1 MNGHGNKLVFHA
13 LFEFMTAKDP
23 KGVFAVQKGVCRMD
37 SLDRSILQCLSENS
51 RQSATQISHKVHLS
65 IAAVI
70 ERIRKL
76 ERNGIIRQ
84 YTIVADQQKIGNEV
98 TALMEVSLEHPRY
111 YEEFTRIMSENA
123 SIVSCDYLTG
133 DYDFML
139 KIQTRSSESLEQLHR
154 VIKSNR
160 GVSGTKTY
168 FVLKEIKSGLTAFS
182 EA

>member
-1 MNGHGNKLVFHA
+1 
-13 LFEFMTAKDP
+13 
-23 KGVFAVQKGVCRMD
+23 MD

-51 RQSATQISHKVHLS
+51 RQSATEISHKVHLS

-84 YTIVADQQKIGNEV
+84 YTIVADQHKIGNEV

-111 YEEFTRIMSENA
+111 YEEFTRAMSANVNV
-123 SIVSCDYLTG
+123 VSCDYLTG

-154 VIKSNR
+154 VIKSIR
-160 GVSGTKTY
+160 GYPARRRILS
-168 FVLKEIKSGLTAFS
+168 
-182 EA
+182 